1 LSKSYSL
8 QTGADLYDQGKNI
21 LIKRL
26 AKNPLEGRQSSRP
39 ESQTKTKFEIPVFP
53 VFIEQAGFT
62 RPAFRANDPCRGL
75 AIVGG

>member
-8 QTGADLYDQGKNI
+8 QAGADIYDHEKIFN
-21 LIKRL
+21 KRL

-53 VFIEQAGFT
+53 VFIEQQDLPGQRFVQTIHSEA
-62 RPAFRANDPCRGL
+62 
-75 AIVGG
+75 